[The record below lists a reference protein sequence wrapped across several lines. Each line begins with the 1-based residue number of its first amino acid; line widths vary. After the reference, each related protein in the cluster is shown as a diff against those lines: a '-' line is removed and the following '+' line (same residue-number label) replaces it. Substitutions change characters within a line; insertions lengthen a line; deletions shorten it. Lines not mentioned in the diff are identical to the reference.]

1 MHRQKQLRLMV
12 QWQRQ
17 LGGPVLGIDNQRI
30 YYQMTRGCVP
40 WAHTGRAGS
49 FLISNHDLFHV
60 PGGRLRQEKRGHH
73 HDLR

>member
-1 MHRQKQLRLMV
+1 MHWQKQLRLIV
-12 QWQRQ
+12 LLHRQ
-17 LGGPVLGIDNQRI
+17 LGEPRPGTDNLRI